1 MTEINQ
7 PTEKEN
13 IVTMKSNW
21 KKLGLALGAGI
32 LVLGGACA
40 LTSCG
45 GGSSSGSS
53 TPPVVIVPSD
63 PNGEN
68 VYQPARQYI
77 EATYQDSAKKR
88 AALFQYAKVVEKAL
102 ADSGD
107 KQLSIQHAEEAG
119 RASECL
125 TYTLGDDVSAAHA
138 SYEMKKDLRSIIL
151 NTDERNKAYFA
162 YNDQLGGEVFKG
174 TPNSQIATT
183 CDISP
188 ATLPN

>member
-1 MTEINQ
+1 M
-7 PTEKEN
+7 
-13 IVTMKSNW
+13 TMKSNW

-32 LVLGGACA
+32 IVLGGACA

-102 ADSGD
+102 ADSGN
-107 KQLSIQHAEEAG
+107 KQLSIQHAEEAN
-119 RASECL
+119 RTNTCL
-125 TYTLGDDVSAAHA
+125 WYTFGSVSAYGDAQD
-138 SYEMKKDLRSIIL
+138 DLMPIIL

-162 YNDQLGGEVFKG
+162 YNDQLGDEVFKG
-174 TPNSQIATT
+174 IPYDQRASA
-183 CDISP
+183 CDIDPS
-188 ATLPN
+188 ALPN